1 MSLGQSFGSLADKI
15 NWLIDH
21 MWPPDVA
28 LAASDAEVASALRR
42 VTGEDISR
50 STIWKLRTNRQPNPT
65 LKTLKTLA
73 TFFKVPIG
81 YFDDGDEAERIESQ
95 LALLAVM
102 RDGGVDN
109 ATLRTLADLS
119 PEGRRMISEMIT
131 SAARMEQRRATQPPT
146 AEPTPQPPQ

>member
-1 MSLGQSFGSLADKI
+1 M
-15 NWLIDH
+15 
-21 MWPPDVA
+21 
-28 LAASDAEVASALRR
+28 
-42 VTGEDISR
+42 
-50 STIWKLRTNRQPNPT
+50 
-65 LKTLKTLA
+65 
-73 TFFKVPIG
+73 PIG